1 MFSLFKTDPT
11 KKLKKEHALKLEQAM
26 KAQRN
31 GDIRSCSQ
39 LTLEAD
45 EIYKRIQEIEK
56 ASQV

>member
-26 KAQRN
+26 KAHRN